1 METTV
6 PTRTWL
12 EQRYRGRKVKGTF
25 AMVVYLRNRLMKKNG
40 TDCGIL
46 KRRVKNFACDFFI
59 DTNPS
64 FMNINLAT
72 ISVHWRSRNLEMK
85 DRLDIAKMAL
95 AIHMAGA
102 CQFWRGGSD
111 VINVNQDS
119 SYEQI
124 LVYYV

>member
-46 KRRVKNFACDFFI
+46 KRRVKNFACDFLLI
-59 DTNPS
+59 
-64 FMNINLAT
+64 
-72 ISVHWRSRNLEMK
+72 
-85 DRLDIAKMAL
+85 
-95 AIHMAGA
+95 
-102 CQFWRGGSD
+102 
-111 VINVNQDS
+111 
-119 SYEQI
+119 QI
-124 LVYYV
+124 PLL